1 MLKNIAYSFILIV
14 IIGCSSSSSESAS
27 NQEDLIITASY
38 NESVHSYEHMTFTVS
53 SNSNCNFLL
62 SFDAAQWLRSDD
74 FRTFTFRAP
83 LTMQSHQEYN
93 IKVQTQI
100 SSTCPYQEKI
110 FPLTVSR
117 AEPLLKFVPDPPP
130 FNELQTQSN
139 FMGSHALGFGGIE
152 ITETFTATICYPTP
166 EDCETFENEDAAI
179 AKLA

>member
-1 MLKNIAYSFILIV
+1 MLKNIAYSFILII

-62 SFDAAQWLRSDD
+62 SLDAAQWLRSDD

-110 FPLTVSR
+110 FPLTVSSC
-117 AEPLLKFVPDPPP
+117 LLY
-130 FNELQTQSN
+130 TS
-139 FMGSHALGFGGIE
+139 
-152 ITETFTATICYPTP
+152 
-166 EDCETFENEDAAI
+166 DAADD
-179 AKLA
+179 